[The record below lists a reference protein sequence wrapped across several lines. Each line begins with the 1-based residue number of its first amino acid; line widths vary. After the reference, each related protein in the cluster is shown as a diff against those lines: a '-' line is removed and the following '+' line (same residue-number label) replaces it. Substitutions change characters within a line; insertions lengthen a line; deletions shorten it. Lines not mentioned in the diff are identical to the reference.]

1 MLIIVLR
8 YISLFICLMLLL
20 LYLCLD
26 FINDAGADIPDEDV
40 VRGSRRHSI
49 PMRDEEEDIDEIER
63 QVRER
68 YARSTH
74 IEYGEEAAEVEQ
86 QALLPSVKDPK
97 LWMVKCAVCERFY
110 LIKLSRC
117 LLFALLQLY

>member
-1 MLIIVLR
+1 MPSVC
-8 YISLFICLMLLL
+8 LFFP
-20 LYLCLD
+20 D

-40 VRGSRRHSI
+40 GRSSRRHSI
-49 PMRDEEEDIDEIER
+49 PMREEEEDIDEIER

-74 IEYGEEAAEVEQ
+74 IEYGEEAADVEQ

-97 LWMVKCAVCERFY
+97 LWMVKCAVGLRFS
-110 LIKLSRC
+110 LIKTIDAYSSP
-117 LLFALLQLY
+117 LFNFNV

>member
-1 MLIIVLR
+1 MVTCHC
-8 YISLFICLMLLL
+8 S
-20 LYLCLD
+20 D
-26 FINDAGADIPDEDV
+26 FINDAGADNPDEDAG
-40 VRGSRRHSI
+40 RGSRSRHSI

-74 IEYGEEAAEVEQ
+74 IEYGEEAADVEQ

-97 LWMVKCAVCERFY
+97 LWMVKCAVGT
-110 LIKLSRC
+110 LIKLSAI
-117 LLFALLQLY
+117 LLLALSSLY

>member
-1 MLIIVLR
+1 MH
-8 YISLFICLMLLL
+8 LLVI
-20 LYLCLD
+20 YHCPD
-26 FINDAGADIPDEDV
+26 FINDAGADIPEDDAG
-40 VRGSRRHSI
+40 RGSRSRHSI

-74 IEYGEEAAEVEQ
+74 IEYGEEAADVEQ

-97 LWMVKCAVCERFY
+97 LWMVKCAVGSSCI
-110 LIKLSRC
+110 LIKLPAI
-117 LLFALLQLY
+117 LFLALSSLN

>member
-1 MLIIVLR
+1 M
-8 YISLFICLMLLL
+8 ISAPLPFI
-20 LYLCLD
+20 LD
-26 FINDAGADIPDEDV
+26 FINDAGADLPDEDV
-40 VRGSRRHSI
+40 VMGSRRHSI

-97 LWMVKCAVCERFY
+97 LWMVKCAVCSRFI
-110 LIKLSRC
+110 LRNC
-117 LLFALLQLY
+117 LDVYWPYFSSTNA

>member
-1 MLIIVLR
+1 MLP
-8 YISLFICLMLLL
+8 L

-40 VRGSRRHSI
+40 VRGSRRHSM

-97 LWMVKCAVCERFY
+97 LWMFKCALCTRFI
-110 LIKLSRC
+110 LLNC
-117 LLFALLQLY
+117 LDVSFRLKVYQCITMTSDWT